1 MSDRTRQT
9 GDLVSDNNIFA
20 DIVNDRIGIGKKNPT
35 AKLDVNGTVALG
47 SSVYDTNKTFG
58 TNGQV
63 LSSVTG
69 FGVSWVDKGVF
80 DEIVSLGS
88 SVYDT
93 NGTFGSN
100 GQVLSNVT
108 GFGVSW
114 IDNGVFNVTVDKI
127 EEGNTSAEVID
138 TGSDGRFVVTTEGA
152 ERLRV
157 ISNGSVGIATTN
169 PSTLFQVSDSFF
181 IDSPSSIDDIAFV
194 VNGQTGNKLTIYQE
208 SANFV
213 VPIIGNLTGTASTA
227 SFATTAFNLA
237 DAANITTG
245 TISSD
250 RLSGSYPGLIAGNA
264 SNADSSNL
272 ATNITVT
279 GNDSSTGAGGTFFP
293 LFVDGSSGTQG
304 PESFANLTYDRNIR
318 SLKIDGSLNIRDD
331 IFGDDTPTFII
342 NKTTSS
348 DIVFRT
354 DNTKVTIG
362 DVGAGVSCNI
372 NGDTFVGINT
382 SVGIILTSPNGT
394 QYRLIVE
401 NDGTLS
407 TVTI

>member
-47 SSVYDTNKTFG
+47 SSVYDTNGTFG
-58 TNGQV
+58 T
-63 LSSVTG
+63 
-69 FGVSWVDKGVF
+69 
-80 DEIVSLGS
+80 
-88 SVYDT
+88 
-93 NGTFGSN
+93 N

-114 IDNGVFNVTVDKI
+114 IDSGIPDKI

-181 IDSPSSIDDIAFV
+181 IDSFPSIDDIVFV

-264 SNADSSNL
+264 STADSSTL

-279 GNDSSTGAGGTFFP
+279 GNDSSIGAGGTFFP

-304 PESFANLTYDRNIR
+304 PESFANLTYDRNLR

-372 NGDTFVGINT
+372 NGDAFVGINT